1 MVGVEDEEAAMPAP
15 PVVDDEVMCWPPW
28 PSAITALPGDGN
40 MVLSLFS
47 FYFVSQ
53 SLSLSGF
60 CFALLS
66 PVVVARIDR
75 SKVRCVRVWYI

>member
-15 PVVDDEVMCWPPW
+15 PVVDDEVICWPPW

-40 MVLSLFS
+40 MVLSFFLSFFLFCLS
-47 FYFVSQ
+47 V
-53 SLSLSGF
+53 SLSGGF

-66 PVVVARIDR
+66 PVVARIDR
-75 SKVRCVRVWYI
+75 SKVRCVRV